1 MSDARQWS
9 RSKQPA
15 PGAGAPA
22 ALAQVR
28 RDTIVAIATAP
39 GRAAISVVRLSGDAA
54 ERIARAIIR
63 PWPSTPRT
71 MVRCRVHAS
80 RAPDAEQLDDA
91 LVVHFPA
98 PHSYTGETVV
108 EVHAHGGAAV
118 SQAIAAAFLRAGAR
132 AAVAGEFSERAV
144 LNGKLDLVRA
154 EAIAE
159 LIDARTR
166 AAHRQAMQGMSG
178 VRTRAF
184 EELRDAA
191 LSLEALVAF
200 DIDFPEED
208 HGVLARAQVEDA
220 ASGLL
225 NQLAVLIG
233 RGALTAAARDG
244 ATVVLAGAPNAGKS
258 SLLNALVGEARV
270 IVSDEPGTT
279 RDAVEV
285 LLDGDPWPIRLVDTA
300 GLRSDAGL
308 VERLGMEVSERY
320 LRRADVVLA
329 CGETVTDVEA
339 IRRRL
344 EQLTD
349 AAVLPLLTKADL
361 RAAAPT
367 SGVIPVS
374 AHSGEGLDALRDEIA
389 RAVAER
395 LASSDSDLL
404 VAGSARQQAALQQA
418 HAEIAA
424 FIREWREAALP
435 SPVVGTHLRAATV
448 GLEQLI
454 GAVDVDDVLARVF
467 STFCVGK

>member
-9 RSKQPA
+9 RSSD
-15 PGAGAPA
+15 AGAEARAP
-22 ALAQVR
+22 LARVR

-39 GRAAISVVRLSGDAA
+39 GRAAISVVRLSGDDA
-54 ERIARAIIR
+54 ERIARSVVR
-63 PWPSTPRT
+63 PWPAKPRQLT
-71 MVRCRVHAS
+71 RCRVHAS
-80 RAPDAEQLDDA
+80 SAPDAEVVDDA

-98 PHSYTGETVV
+98 PNSFTGETVV

-118 SQAIAAAFLRAGAR
+118 SQAIAAAFLGAGAR

-166 AAHRQAMQGMSG
+166 ASHRQAIQGMSG
-178 VRTRAF
+178 QRTREF
-184 EELRDAA
+184 EALRDSA
-191 LSLEALVAF
+191 LALEALVAF

-208 HGVLARAQVEDA
+208 HGALARERVEEA
-220 ASGLL
+220 ATVLL
-225 NQLAVLIG
+225 DRLASLVG
-233 RGALTAAARDG
+233 RGALTAVARDG
-244 ATVVLAGAPNAGKS
+244 ATVVLAGPPNAGKS
-258 SLLNALVGEARV
+258 SLMNALVGEARV

-300 GLRSDAGL
+300 GLRADAGP
-308 VERLGMEVSERY
+308 VERMGIEVSERY

-329 CGETVTDVEA
+329 CGETMADLQSTTQ
-339 IRRRL
+339 RL
-344 EQLTD
+344 QALTD
-349 AAVLPLLTKADL
+349 GAVLSLLTKSDQGNTPAG
-361 RAAAPT
+361 
-367 SGVIPVS
+367 SGVIAVS
-374 AHSGEGLDALRDEIA
+374 AHSGEGLDALRAEIE

-395 LASSDSDLL
+395 LGSADSDTL
-404 VAGSARQQAALQQA
+404 VTGSARQQAALQLA
-418 HAEIAA
+418 HQEIAA
-424 FIREWREAALP
+424 FVREWRDGALP

-454 GAVDVDDVLARVF
+454 GVVDVDDVLARVF

>member
-9 RSKQPA
+9 RSSGTA
-15 PGAGAPA
+15 PDSRAE
-22 ALAQVR
+22 LARVR

-39 GRAAISVVRLSGDAA
+39 GRAAISVVRLSGVDA
-54 ERIARAIIR
+54 ERIARSIVR
-63 PWPSTPRT
+63 PWAPTPRT
-71 MVRCRVHAS
+71 LSRCRVFAS
-80 RAPDAEQLDDA
+80 SAPDAEELDDA

-118 SQAIAAAFLRAGAR
+118 SQAIAAACLGAGAR
-132 AAVAGEFSERAV
+132 AALAGEFSERAV

-154 EAIAE
+154 EAVAE

-166 AAHRQAMQGMSG
+166 ASHRQAIQGMSG
-178 VRTRAF
+178 ARTRAF
-184 EELRDAA
+184 EDLRDAA

-208 HGVLARAQVEDA
+208 HGALARERVEEA
-220 ASGLL
+220 AIALRDR
-225 NQLAVLIG
+225 LASLAG
-233 RGALTAAARDG
+233 RHALTVAARDG
-244 ATVVLAGAPNAGKS
+244 ATVVLAGPPNAGKS

-300 GLRSDAGL
+300 GLRADAGV
-308 VERLGMEVSERY
+308 VERLGIEVSERY

-329 CGETVTDVEA
+329 CGETVRDVQS
-339 IRRRL
+339 IRRQL
-344 EQLTD
+344 SQLTD
-349 AAVLPLLTKADL
+349 GIVLPLLTKADQG
-361 RAAAPT
+361 AARSEP
-367 SGVIPVS
+367 GVIAVS
-374 AHSGEGLDALRDEIA
+374 AHSGQGLDALRTA
-389 RAVAER
+389 MVRAVGER
-395 LASSDSDLL
+395 LGSADGDTL
-404 VAGSARQQAALQQA
+404 VTGSARQQAALLQA
-418 HAEIAA
+418 HHEISA
-424 FIREWREAALP
+424 FVRAWREGALP
-435 SPVVGTHLRAATV
+435 VPVVGTHLRAATV

-454 GAVDVDDVLARVF
+454 GVVDVDDVLARVF

>member
-9 RSKQPA
+9 RSSHPA
-15 PGAGAPA
+15 PDAGASM
-22 ALAQVR
+22 ALARVR
-28 RDTIVAIATAP
+28 QDTIVAIATAP
-39 GRAAISVVRLSGDAA
+39 GRAAISVVRLSGDEA
-54 ERIARAIIR
+54 ERIARAIVR
-63 PWPSTPRT
+63 PWPPTPRT
-71 MVRCRVHAS
+71 LTRCRVYAS
-80 RAPDAEQLDDA
+80 SAPDAEQLDDA
-91 LVVHFPA
+91 LVAHFPA

-108 EVHAHGGAAV
+108 ELHAHGGTAV

-208 HGVLARAQVEDA
+208 HGTLARSRVEEA
-220 ASGLL
+220 AIALL
-225 NQLAVLIG
+225 DRLASLVG
-233 RGALTAAARDG
+233 RSTLTAAARDG

-329 CGETVTDVEA
+329 CGETADDVES

-344 EQLTD
+344 DPLTE
-349 AAVLPLLTKADL
+349 AIVLSLLTKADL
-361 RAAAPT
+361 GTTPAT
-367 SGVIPVS
+367 SGVIAVS
-374 AHSGEGLDALRDEIA
+374 AHSGEGLDTLRSEIA

-395 LASSDSDLL
+395 LASADGDLL
-404 VAGSARQQAALQQA
+404 VAGSVRQQAALQQA
-418 HAEIAA
+418 HQEITA
-424 FIREWREAALP
+424 FIRAWREGVLP
-435 SPVVGTHLRAATV
+435 APVVGTHLRAATT

-454 GAVDVDDVLARVF
+454 GVVDVDDILARVF